1 MFYQPEPRI
10 DLLCGV
16 YPRFV
21 YPKGFGIRS
30 RWNGILRTTRSG
42 KMTEKDMYE
51 LLDFS
56 SFLRKIGEIFSG
68 FRCTSQDVRE
78 WARKDLDKYNWD
90 EDGDGEKTVEEKI
103 ETIIS
108 LDTDLHWWSTIGTE
122 DDVEGRIEFEENMA
136 SAMANTIVN
145 AGLSLHIAGGKKN
158 QKFYQAITSFIKNV
172 ENEFDVRWMEQL
184 RMKIEELNEE
194 LKEELKDG
202 EEEDD

>member
-1 MFYQPEPRI
+1 MFYQPEPTKI

-16 YPRFV
+16 YPRFG

-30 RWNGILRTTRSG
+30 RWNGILHTTRSG
-42 KMTEKDMYE
+42 KMTEKGMYE
-51 LLDFS
+51 LLDFP
-56 SFLRKIGEIFSG
+56 SFLRKIDEIFSG
-68 FRCTSQDVRE
+68 FRCTIQDVRE

-90 EDGDGEKTVEEKI
+90 EDEDGEKTKI

-108 LDTDLHWWSTIGTE
+108 LDNDLHWWSTIGTG

-184 RMKIEELNEE
+184 RMKID
-194 LKEELKDG
+194 ELKDELKDC
-202 EEEDD
+202 EEED

>member
-1 MFYQPEPRI
+1 MFYQPEI

-16 YPRFV
+16 YPRFR

-30 RWNGILRTTRSG
+30 RWNGILHTTRSG
-42 KMTEKDMYE
+42 KMTEKGMYE
-51 LLDFS
+51 LLDFP
-56 SFLRKIGEIFSG
+56 SFLRKIDEIFSG
-68 FRCTSQDVRE
+68 FRCTIQDVRE
-78 WARKDLDKYNWD
+78 WARKDLDKYNWY
-90 EDGDGEKTVEEKI
+90 EDEKTVEEKI

-108 LDTDLHWWSTIGTE
+108 LDNDLHWWSTIGTE
-122 DDVEGRIEFEENMA
+122 YDVEGRIEFEENMA

-184 RMKIEELNEE
+184 RMKIEELSE
-194 LKEELKDG
+194 LKEENDG
-202 EEEDD
+202 EEEM